1 MKNTL
6 ILSAIFILSQQYL
19 YANNASGHMDGA
31 KFFVVFGVLATI
43 LIGVFILLIYLERKI
58 SNLERFLKNK

>member
-6 ILSAIFILSQQYL
+6 FLIAILFFSQQYL
-19 YANNASGHMDGA
+19 YANNALGLMDGA
-31 KFFVVFGVLATI
+31 KFFVVIGVLTTI